1 MEIDSPKAE
10 TIEQQ
15 LMETEEVVSK
25 DNTSKPSS
33 PAKEGEE
40 EEEEV
45 YVVEDIKDHK
55 KDKNGYKYL
64 IKWQGFSDADN
75 TWETEENIFSQELI
89 DKYWAKQPKGKD
101 AAAKVPAAKKRKT
114 KKDEA
119 EKETVEEVVLDH
131 AYPPADLEDWESE
144 VVEVETVER
153 NAKGELTIYLIWK
166 NGCHTAHPSTLANVK
181 CPQKII
187 EFYQNHLKFSE

>member
-1 MEIDSPKAE
+1 MEIDSPNAE

-15 LMETEEVVSK
+15 PMETEEVVSK
-25 DNTSKPSS
+25 DNTCKPSS

-55 KDKNGYKYL
+55 KD
-64 IKWQGFSDADN
+64 
-75 TWETEENIFSQELI
+75 
-89 DKYWAKQPKGKD
+89 
-101 AAAKVPAAKKRKT
+101 KT